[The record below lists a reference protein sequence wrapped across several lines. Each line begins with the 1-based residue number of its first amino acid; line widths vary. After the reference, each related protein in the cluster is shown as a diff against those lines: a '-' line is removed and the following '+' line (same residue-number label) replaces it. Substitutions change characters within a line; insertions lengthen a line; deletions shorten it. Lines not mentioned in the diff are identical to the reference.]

1 MVSLAQKLKMLKT
14 CEKRLFNH
22 IRVVLRKKAL
32 EKTPNIGEMRRFLK
46 SAILERR

>member
-22 IRVVLRKKAL
+22 IRVVVWKEPL
-32 EKTPNIGEMRRFLK
+32 EKTPNIEEMRGF
-46 SAILERR
+46 